1 MNKLVV
7 KFLDASD
14 GNMKMQPNTPIKLV
28 VCAVAISSLSAC
40 GWVDSTGTQ
49 VADFTGTAGLRNAQ
63 PIVVTEETTVEA
75 SLIGEGSTLDNWNWT
90 LEDTDARS
98 SCHGMNG
105 FDENFAETS
114 LADACA
120 DSGTCAINIEEIN
133 SESGTQFSINM
144 PTLKAPVALSYSLTA
159 TRDDGATVRREQVL
173 CGVSVNEAPV
183 AENDAYTVRIN
194 STKIVSGADT
204 DNLLNND
211 SDDNDI
217 RNSALRV
224 ITTPVTR
231 PLYASQFQ
239 LESDGGFTYVVSPTA
254 PLNDNGFL
262 DDTFTYAVTDGLHTV
277 EAQAS
282 IKIIDTNE
290 PPVQLLQLPDV
301 VLTSDNGLD
310 DSHKRT
316 LNIAQYFVDPDGD
329 ELTFSSDELPPTA
342 LVALTTEGFLNSD
355 ASTKDVK
362 QQRILINATD
372 GKESVSGGFVLTVRL
387 PDSLKDTEN
396 NATPT
401 VTDIKNRAFSG
412 EFTYDVSPFFSDKD
426 ADDLLTYTAINL
438 PAGLQIRADGI
449 IEGEVDAS
457 NQGRWFIVV
466 TADDGYGGT
475 VDDGFLLTLN

>member
-1 MNKLVV
+1 MKNQLNRPLKTALSAVLV
-7 KFLDASD
+7 
-14 GNMKMQPNTPIKLV
+14 
-28 VCAVAISSLSAC
+28 SSLSAC

-63 PIVVTEETTVEA
+63 PIVVTEQTTVNA
-75 SLIGEGSTLDNWNWT
+75 SLIGEGSTLANWDWI
-90 LEDTDARS
+90 LEDKDARS

-120 DSGTCAINIEEIN
+120 DSGTCALNIEEIN

-173 CGVSVNEAPV
+173 CGVSINEAPV

-194 STKIVSGADT
+194 STKIVNGADI

-239 LESDGGFTYVVSPTA
+239 LESDGGFTYVVSETA

-262 DDTFTYAVTDGLHTV
+262 DDTFTYAVTDGFHTV
-277 EAQAS
+277 EAQAT

-301 VLTSDNGLD
+301 VLTSDNGVD
-310 DSHKRT
+310 ESHKRT

-342 LVALTTEGFLNSD
+342 LVALTSDGFLNSE
-355 ASTKDVK
+355 ASSKDVN
-362 QQRILINATD
+362 QRRIVINATD
-372 GKESVSGGFVLTVRL
+372 GKESVSGSFVLTIRL
-387 PDSLKDTEN
+387 PDLLKDMEN
-396 NATPT
+396 NAIPT
-401 VTDIKNRAFSG
+401 VTDIKNRIFTG

-426 ADDLLTYTAINL
+426 AEDLLTYTAINL
-438 PAGLQIRADGI
+438 PAGLQIRADGV
-449 IEGEVDAS
+449 IEGEVNAS

-475 VDDGFLLTLN
+475 VDDGFLLVLN